1 MKKTM
6 KQSLLITSLLAA
18 SFCVGGGVAAVNAA
32 ANETV
37 APVEFA
43 TTFGA
48 EIRASAPNGIRF
60 KLQLS
65 EEKKAEIFKADSN
78 KTLGMFIFL
87 GSKTGELSETT
98 TPSQKIDISFEES
111 DLYQVG
117 DYWYAHGVM
126 TNLYVQNFNKQF
138 IGVGYV
144 ATAGETT
151 TYEYSDFDLTDNVRS
166 MSYVAIEG
174 YKVKPQAYLLDL
186 IEKAVY
192 AEYGVVETREVE
204 GEEVTYS
211 FAKGEDKWISYEDMK
226 ADIPVTVSVAEN
238 DGELTIG
245 ETYDLNAA
253 LAIGTTKISGLD
265 IPFTYETQSEA
276 ITLENGVVTA
286 VADGEAEITVSFG
299 DYSKTVTLN
308 VSEKANMV
316 FNPAATN
323 AAEQVSYSTV
333 NMKQTFVSAGGA
345 LADDVYSGAYM
356 RTQPDNSGWFNVILR
371 SKYETSAYEQYD
383 VITSWLY
390 VESSTDEPVNVLFF
404 NDTNLTQA
412 ITPNQWVQVNIAR
425 SRFMEK
431 IGANYFCSI
440 NYGTATA
447 INIGEIVA
455 VHAPANV
462 VFDPATADAEQ
473 ITMSGAAFGAAK
485 NPTKTFT
492 MASNNADTTYGGAY
506 VSILTAT
513 STSNN
518 WGTVFVKPI
527 HEVANYQAYNAIS
540 VWMYV
545 EATETKNVAVLFLG
559 GDADLSQTFST
570 NKWTQVTIPMDKFVA
585 KGDGSSYFCS
595 INYKDGVNGVRIGE
609 MVGVTYDTTDNV
621 MFDPAIGNAAQI
633 SFSGV
638 AFSNSG
644 TKEFVT
650 ADANR
655 ESEYKGAY
663 VKVLPTNLGSGQKW
677 AEISLTPKFDV
688 STYSQY
694 DAITAWIYVQRNG
707 VGSEAVSFVNGGY
720 SETLVANTWQKVIIP
735 MDKFIESVNA
745 GTYFCARNFNSNAS
759 WGVTGFYIGEI
770 TAVKNA

>member
-174 YKVKPQAYLLDL
+174 YKVKPQTYLLDL

-204 GEEVTYS
+204 GEAVTYS
-211 FAKGEDKWISYEDMK
+211 FAKGEDKWTSYEDMK

-308 VSEKANMV
+308 VSEKANVV
-316 FNPAATN
+316 FNPAAAN

-356 RTQPDNSGWFNVILR
+356 RTQPNNSGWFNVILR
-371 SKYETSAYEQYD
+371 SKYEVSAYEQYD

-455 VHAPANV
+455 EHAPANV
-462 VFDPATADAEQ
+462 VFDPTTADA
-473 ITMSGAAFGAAK
+473 
-485 NPTKTFT
+485 TKISTNKTSTISFT
-492 MASNNADTTYGGAY
+492 QASNNAATTYDGAY
-506 VSILTAT
+506 AKVVPSSLT
-513 STSNN
+513 TSNN
-518 WGTVFVKPI
+518 WVNISIMPINEITSYVNYTHIKVWVYVETGTAMEVKP
-527 HEVANYQAYNAIS
+527 
-540 VWMYV
+540 
-545 EATETKNVAVLFLG
+545 LFG
-559 GDADLSQTFST
+559 
-570 NKWTQVTIPMDKFVA
+570 
-585 KGDGSSYFCS
+585 
-595 INYKDGVNGVRIGE
+595 
-609 MVGVTYDTTDNV
+609 GVTYVLMSKQWVDIDIPV
-621 MFDPAIGNAAQI
+621 ADYVANAAQPFFGTNFNTNGI
-633 SFSGV
+633 TGICIGEIV
-638 AFSNSG
+638 AI
-644 TKEFVT
+644 TKEVRNDVFFFNPTSQNIEQLTINGKAFNYGNAVT
-650 ADANR
+650 TSYAISATGN
-655 ESEYKGAY
+655 YVGAY
-663 VKVLPTNLGSGQKW
+663 VQINSTALTSSNVSGNVY
-677 AEISLTPKFDV
+677 ITPNDMSAYAGYTTIK
-688 STYSQY
+688 
-694 DAITAWIYVQRNG
+694 AWIYLDAISSANQTLYIYGAAYVDTIPTNQWVQISIPVNNTLLD
-707 VGSEAVSFVNGGY
+707 SESIWLQ
-720 SETLVANTWQKVIIP
+720 T
-735 MDKFIESVNA
+735 
-745 GTYFCARNFNSNAS
+745 NFAKAAS
-759 WGVTGFYIGEI
+759 WGVTGIRIGEI
-770 TAVKNA
+770 VAV